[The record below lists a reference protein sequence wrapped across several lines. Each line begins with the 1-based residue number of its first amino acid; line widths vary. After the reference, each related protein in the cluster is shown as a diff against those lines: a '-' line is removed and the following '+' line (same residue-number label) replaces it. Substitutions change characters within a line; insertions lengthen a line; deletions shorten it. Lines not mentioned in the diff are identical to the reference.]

1 MRTVRVTRLLA
12 LSLLSA
18 WVALGATRAEG
29 VKGRTAGP
37 QTSPSEK
44 KTPPSKPKVELKEPP
59 GIHTVKGQI
68 LGVRENPPSVV
79 VRTAATQ
86 VEVFIVPDTD
96 MIRDGEKVGI
106 GKVLPGDHVDA
117 CRYNA
122 KHACLKLTLTSAE
135 KLKATP
141 PAQP

>member
-1 MRTVRVTRLLA
+1 MRTVRVTRLLSLA
-12 LSLLSA
+12 LLSA

-44 KTPPSKPKVELKEPP
+44 KTPPSKPKVELKDPP
-59 GIHTVKGQI
+59 GIHTVKGRI
-68 LGVRENPPSVV
+68 LGVRESPPSVV
-79 VRTAATQ
+79 VQTAATQ
-86 VEVFIVPDTD
+86 VEIFIAPDTD
-96 MIRDGEKVGI
+96 MTRDGEKVGI
-106 GKVLPGDHVDA
+106 GKVLPGDHVEA

-122 KHACLKLTLTSAE
+122 KHACLKLTLTSVE
-135 KLKATP
+135 KLKATA

>member
-12 LSLLSA
+12 LALLSG
-18 WVALGATRAEG
+18 WVALGPSRAEG
-29 VKGRTAGP
+29 AKGRTPGP
-37 QTSPSEK
+37 QTSPAEK

-68 LGVRENPPSVV
+68 VGVRESPPSVV
-79 VRTAATQ
+79 VQTAATQ
-86 VEVFIVPDTD
+86 VEVFIAPDTEV
-96 MIRDGEKVGI
+96 IRDGEKVGI

-122 KHACLKLTLTSAE
+122 KHACLKLTLTSVE